1 MNEAHERFQA
11 WLTAGAEGD
20 PPRDVAVHAS
30 VCGICSQSIAALDL
44 LAVVDP
50 GLAAMP
56 ALPTGAER
64 GRAALAGRLL
74 GATAVL
80 FAAAMLGVG
89 VSQLIGVSRT
99 GGPVAQG
106 SRSPEQ
112 SVLAG
117 TATPEPTPEP
127 TPSPSQ
133 ETLSPLVTPAPTQ
146 RPPVATP
153 VPYVPPP
160 PTPIPT
166 AVPTPIPLPSTPPVA
181 GVVDLTWSEPGSDG
195 GSALI
200 GYEIWRGTATCN
212 EMIIASVGNQLT
224 YTDTPPAAGPYFY
237 CVAAMNSIGT
247 GPLSNEIP
255 ATTT

>member
-1 MNEAHERFQA
+1 MNDAHERFQA

-30 VCGICSQSIAALDL
+30 VCAVCSESIAALDL

-50 GLAAMP
+50 ERAAMP
-56 ALPTGAER
+56 AVPTGAER

-74 GATAVL
+74 GATAFL
-80 FAAAMLGVG
+80 HAAIMLGLG
-89 VSQLIGVSRT
+89 VSLLIGVSRPV
-99 GGPVAQG
+99 GPVAQA

-166 AVPTPIPLPSTPPVA
+166 AVPTLSPSPSPSEPPSSPSSSPSEPPSSPADSDLDGVSDADETLYGSDPNNILSTPESGDYA
-181 GVVDLTWSEPGSDG
+181 ASTCMDAVDNDLDTFTDGADPG
-195 GSALI
+195 
-200 GYEIWRGTATCN
+200 C
-212 EMIIASVGNQLT
+212 
-224 YTDTPPAAGPYFY
+224 P
-237 CVAAMNSIGT
+237 
-247 GPLSNEIP
+247 
-255 ATTT
+255 

>member
-11 WLTAGAEGD
+11 WLTAGAEGN

-30 VCGICSQSIAALDL
+30 VCAVCSQSIAALDL

-56 ALPTGAER
+56 AVPTGAER

-74 GATAVL
+74 GATAFL
-80 FAAAMLGVG
+80 FAAIMLGVG

-99 GGPVAQG
+99 AGPIAQA

-146 RPPVATP
+146 RPPVATA

-166 AVPTPIPLPSTPPVA
+166 APPTASPSESLPPPSASPSESPPPPSVSPSPSPSPSP
-181 GVVDLTWSEPGSDG
+181 SEPAAQCSDG
-195 GSALI
+195 IDNDGDGFTDFPLDPQCTNALDND
-200 GYEIWRGTATCN
+200 E
-212 EMIIASVGNQLT
+212 L
-224 YTDTPPAAGPYFY
+224 
-237 CVAAMNSIGT
+237 
-247 GPLSNEIP
+247 L
-255 ATTT
+255 